1 MEERLRKDW
10 EKLIVALDLNSEK
23 EIDKVVRALAPKKA
37 KFKIGSIAFTKFGPE
52 LVKKFT
58 RKHIDIFVDLK
69 LYDIPNTMKET
80 ARVITEM
87 GCWAFTVHIKAGKE
101 ALVAV
106 RDGVKKLAQEKN
118 IRKPIILGVTE
129 LTSAKASKED
139 ILNLVKLAHEVKLD
153 GVIASP
159 QEAQA
164 IKAKFKGALKV
175 VTPGIRSPLDEK
187 GDQKRI
193 TTAKTAFN
201 NGADYI
207 VVGRPIISKKDYLKA
222 AEEVLSH

>member
-1 MEERLRKDW
+1 MKRNW
-10 EKLIVALDLNSEK
+10 EKLIVALDLDSAK
-23 EIDKVVRALAPKKA
+23 EIEKVVKVLAPKKA

-58 RKHIDIFVDLK
+58 KKKIDIFVDLK

-80 ARVITEM
+80 AAVITEM
-87 GCWAFTVHIKAGKE
+87 GCWAFTVHIKSGLD
-101 ALVAV
+101 ALIAV
-106 RDGVKKLAQEKN
+106 RDEVKKTAHEKN
-118 IRKPIILGVTE
+118 IRKPLILGVTE
-129 LTSAKASKED
+129 LTSVKASKED
-139 ILNLVKLAHEVKLD
+139 VLNLVKLAYQAKLD

-159 QEAQA
+159 QEAKS
-164 IKAKFKGALKV
+164 IKAKFKKALKV

-193 TTAKTAFN
+193 TTAKTAIAC
-201 NGADYI
+201 GADYI